1 MSQKFPK
8 MWSPRCPD
16 RFSVCMFI
24 FLSIKSCAFSW
35 RFQSARKKTDP
46 QFTTFGVPQSHTSG
60 RPKSWRCNWCAYQL
74 WCLFLPI
81 VPTIDCC
88 LGERWSSSPADFI
101 MSLDA
106 FLRVEEKRCWLQGMV
121 GFGPTPW
128 VKHEWLGWVFLT
140 AYMWHVYIVNVNICK
155 YHIVVVYC
163 VNVNILYICI
173 QHVRLII
180 CGSWSLILPSVCIFH
195 LDQTRD
201 IQKFSRIQW
210 LDMIYWKPK
219 GSFQHESL
227 FGCVNCLFELF
238 TQWMLDPSKHVYFAT
253 AMAMYRE

>member
-1 MSQKFPK
+1 MSTAATKGRMTQKCAQDVEGPQDVLIDFP
-8 MWSPRCPD
+8 STVP
-16 RFSVCMFI
+16 
-24 FLSIKSCAFSW
+24 FSW
-35 RFQSARKKTDP
+35 RFQSARKRTDTQSRPGGGCLKTILQDVSKELKMLWLCLSVV
-46 QFTTFGVPQSHTSG
+46 VPIF
-60 RPKSWRCNWCAYQL
+60 AYRA
-74 WCLFLPI
+74 LPGLLA
-81 VPTIDCC
+81 
-88 LGERWSSSPADFI
+88 LGERWSSSPPDFL

-106 FLRVEEKRCWLQGMV
+106 SLRVEEKRCWLFDSLGQTWMAGM
-121 GFGPTPW
+121 GNM
-128 VKHEWLGWVFLT
+128 T

-163 VNVNILYICI
+163 VNVNILYIYICI

-180 CGSWSLILPSVCIFH
+180 CCCWSLILPSVCIFH